1 MNAATAS
8 SATAS
13 SDWGVF
19 GQTSAVASLQ
29 HAIATGHLAH
39 AYLFSGP
46 EGIGKS
52 TLARRL
58 VQALVCEAAPQL
70 GGIEQRP
77 CLACRACKHVEAG
90 TSPDIERIAIGG
102 VCDEGGTAHRDHA
115 ADGSTRIRICQVRR
129 LERVASL
136 TPYQSPR
143 RIFIIDTA
151 DELQRE
157 AAHAMLKTLEEPPA
171 SVLLILLATDIDALL
186 PTVRSRC
193 QEIALRPMPYRALA
207 AALQQHAGVEPAT
220 ALALAEESNG
230 RYGLA
235 FRLHTD
241 PSLGMLRETAL
252 LDAARIASAG
262 RNERF
267 DYAGTLASRWS
278 KERLSV
284 LETFEVWKRWWRA
297 RLFEA
302 AAAQSP
308 QFVQSGQSG
317 QSSERARCSAP
328 DALRAL
334 RAITRARVHLLENTS
349 PPLALEVMMLDLPVL
364 AAGDQAHTPEGESPA
379 GGHEHR
385 EEAREAAASSF

>member
-1 MNAATAS
+1 MSSVATSVDATA
-8 SATAS
+8 

-19 GQTSAVASLQ
+19 GQTIAVASLQ
-29 HAIATGHLAH
+29 HAIVTGHLAH
-39 AYLFSGP
+39 AYLFTGP
-46 EGIGKS
+46 EGIGKA

-58 VQALVCEAAPQL
+58 AQTLVCEVGEPAS
-70 GGIEQRP
+70 RP
-77 CLACRACKHVEAG
+77 CRDCRACKQVEAG

-102 VCDEGGTAHRDHA
+102 VCDEGGPAHRDHA

-143 RIFIIDTA
+143 RIFVFDTA
-151 DELQRE
+151 DDLQRE

-171 SVLLILLATDIDALL
+171 SVLIILLATDIDALL

-207 AALQQHAGVEPAT
+207 EALHEHAGVDDTT
-220 ALALAEESNG
+220 ALALAEESHG

-235 FRLHTD
+235 LRLHTD

-267 DYAGTLASRWS
+267 DDAAKLASRWS

-284 LETFEVWKRWWRA
+284 LETLEVWKRWWRA

-302 AAAQSP
+302 ATASAG
-308 QFVQSGQSG
+308 SGP
-317 QSSERARCSAP
+317 ERARCSAS

-334 RAITRARVHLLENTS
+334 RAVTRTRVHLLENTY
-349 PPLALEVMMLDLPVL
+349 PQLALEVMMLDLPVL
-364 AAGDQAHTPEGESPA
+364 AVTDEAHT
-379 GGHEHR
+379 R
-385 EEAREAAASSF
+385 EEAREAAASSL